1 MTRRLEEID
10 ALRGLML
17 VWMTLTHLPTVLSQ
31 FVNQPFGF
39 VSAAEGF
46 ILLSALFTGRIY
58 FRLADRSGYHA
69 MYRRLGIRTLRLYGY
84 HIALLMFAF
93 TVGSLTTHGNHPGV
107 HNLLDY
113 YFAVGPKHAIL
124 LGAFLI
130 YRPPLLDILPMYI
143 IFLILT
149 PIALTLG
156 ERIGWKYVLGG
167 GFFLWFLA
175 ELGFRQVSHDF
186 LARTFGFSIPLNEMG
201 YFDLWA
207 WQFLWVLGLW
217 FGVKWAKDELQPH
230 LDIWAKRLFVPALI
244 IVPAM
249 FALRIAVGRVLELG
263 NLEVTFDKWHFGVF
277 RLVDF
282 ACMAA
287 LLWRFKGPLRA
298 ISIRPLVLLG
308 QASLQ
313 VFCAHLLFCF
323 IGLTIMGNAAIVHG
337 WRQLLLLAGTFG
349 ALLVTARIFSKGE
362 NNLTRNTPGPT
373 SQLAPHHAEG

>member
-1 MTRRLEEID
+1 MARRLEEID
-10 ALRGLML
+10 ALRGIML

-58 FRLADRSGYHA
+58 FRLADRNGYPA
-69 MYRRLGIRTLRLYGY
+69 MYRRLGLRTLRLYGY

-93 TVGSLTTHGNHPGV
+93 TVGSLTTHGDHPGV

-156 ERIGWKYVLGG
+156 DRIGWKYVLSG

-175 ELGFRQVSHDF
+175 ELGFRQISHDF

-244 IVPAM
+244 VVPIM
-249 FALRIAVGRVLELG
+249 FALRVAVGRVLELG
-263 NLEVTFDKWHFGVF
+263 NLEVTFDKWHFGLF
-277 RLVDF
+277 RLVNLV
-282 ACMAA
+282 CISA

-349 ALLVTARIFSKGE
+349 ALLVTAKIFSKGE

-373 SQLAPHHAEG
+373 SQLAPHHAES